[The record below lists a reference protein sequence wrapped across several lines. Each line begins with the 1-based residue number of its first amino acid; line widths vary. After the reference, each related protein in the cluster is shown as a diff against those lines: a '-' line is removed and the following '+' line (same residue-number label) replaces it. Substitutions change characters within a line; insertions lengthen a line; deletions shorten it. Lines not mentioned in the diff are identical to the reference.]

1 MGGLKFHVLM
11 YPWFATGHMTPFL
24 FLANKLAEKGHT
36 VTFLLPK
43 KSLKQLEHFNL
54 FPHNIV
60 FRSVTVP
67 HVDGLPVGTETV
79 SEIPVTSADLLMS
92 AMDLTRDQVE
102 GVVRAVEPDLIF
114 FDFAHWIPEVARDFG
129 LKTVKYVVVSA
140 STIASMLVPGG
151 ELGVPPPGYPSSKV
165 LLRKQDAYTMK
176 NLESTNTINVGP
188 NLLERVTTSL
198 MNSDVIAIRTAREI
212 EGNFCDYI
220 EKHCR
225 KKVLLTGPV
234 FPEPDKTRELEE
246 RWVKWLSGYEPDSV
260 VFCAL
265 GSQVILEKDQF
276 QELCLGMELTG
287 SPFLVAVKPP
297 RGSSTIQEALPEG
310 FEERVKGRGVVWG
323 EWVQQ
328 PLLLSHPS
336 VGCFVSHC
344 GFGSMWES
352 LLSDCQIVLVPQ
364 LGDQVLN
371 TRLLSDELKVS
382 VEVARE
388 ETGWFSK
395 ESLFDAINSVMKRD
409 SEIGN
414 LVKKNHTKW
423 RETLTSPG
431 LVTGYVDNFIES
443 LQDLVSGTNHV
454 SK

>member
-1 MGGLKFHVLM
+1 MGSSRFHALM
-11 YPWFATGHMTPFL
+11 YPWFAAGHITPFL
-24 FLANKLAEKGHT
+24 YLANKLAEKGHM

-43 KSLKQLEHFNL
+43 KALKQLEHLNL

-60 FRSVTVP
+60 FRFVTVP
-67 HVDGLPVGTETV
+67 HVDGLPIGTETA
-79 SEIPVTSADLLMS
+79 SEIPVSTNNLLMS

-102 GVVRAVEPDLIF
+102 AVVRAVEPDLIF

-140 STIASMLVPGG
+140 STVASILVPGG

-165 LLRKQDAYTMK
+165 LLRKQDGYTMK
-176 NLESTNTINVGP
+176 NPNPTIDVGP
-188 NLLERVTTSL
+188 NFYERVTTSL
-198 MNSDVIAIRTAREI
+198 MNCDAIAIRTVREI
-212 EGNFCDYI
+212 EGDLCDYI
-220 EKHCR
+220 EKHSR
-225 KKVLLTGPV
+225 KKVLVTGPV
-234 FPEPDKTRELEE
+234 FPEPDKTIQLEE
-246 RWVKWLSGYEPDSV
+246 RWVKWLSGFEPDSV

-265 GSQVILEKDQF
+265 GSQIILEKDQF

-287 SPFLVAVKPP
+287 SPFLVVVKPP
-297 RGSSTIQEALPEG
+297 RGSSTVQEALPEG
-310 FEERVKGRGVVWG
+310 FEERIKGRGVVWEG
-323 EWVQQ
+323 WVQQ
-328 PLLLSHPS
+328 PLILSHPS

-364 LGDQVLN
+364 AQLGDHIRN
-371 TRLLSDELKVS
+371 ARLMTDELKVS
-382 VEVARE
+382 VEVVRE

-395 ESLFDAINSVMKRD
+395 ESLRDAINSVMKSD

-423 RETLTSPG
+423 REPLASPG
-431 LVTGYVDNFIES
+431 LMTGYVDNFIES
-443 LQDLVSGTNHV
+443 LKDLVSGTNND
-454 SK
+454 

>member
-1 MGGLKFHVLM
+1 MGRSRFHALM

-24 FLANKLAEKGHT
+24 YPANKLAERGHM

-43 KSLKQLEHFNL
+43 KALKQLEHLNL

-67 HVDGLPVGTETV
+67 HVDGLPLGTETA
-79 SEIPVTSADLLMS
+79 SEIPVSTTDLLMS

-102 GVVRAVEPDLIF
+102 VVVRAVEPDLIF

-140 STIASMLVPGG
+140 STIANMVVPGG
-151 ELGVPPPGYPSSKV
+151 ELGVPPPGYPSTKV

-176 NLESTNTINVGP
+176 KPDHTIDVGP
-188 NLLERVTTSL
+188 NFFERVTTSL
-198 MNSDVIAIRTAREI
+198 LNCDVVAIRTAREI

-225 KKVLLTGPV
+225 KKVLLTGTL
-234 FPEPDKTRELEE
+234 FPEPDKTIQLEE
-246 RWVKWLSGYEPDSV
+246 RWVKWLSGFEPESV

-297 RGSSTIQEALPEG
+297 RGSSTVQEALPEG

-323 EWVQQ
+323 GWVQQ
-328 PLLLSHPS
+328 PLILSHPS

-364 LGDQVLN
+364 LVDQVLN

-382 VEVARE
+382 VEVVRE
-388 ETGWFSK
+388 NTETGWFSK
-395 ESLFDAINSVMKRD
+395 ESLRDAINSVMNKD

-423 RETLTSPG
+423 RETLASPG
-431 LVTGYVDNFIES
+431 FMTDYVDKFIES
-443 LQDLVSGTNHV
+443 LKDLVSGTNHD
-454 SK
+454 

>member
-1 MGGLKFHVLM
+1 MGGSKFHALM
-11 YPWFATGHMTPFL
+11 YPWFATGRMTPFL
-24 FLANKLAEKGHT
+24 YLANKLAEKGHM

-43 KSLKQLEHFNL
+43 KALKQLEHLNL

-60 FRSVTVP
+60 FRTVTIP
-67 HVDGLPVGTETV
+67 HVDGLPVGTETA

-102 GVVRAVEPDLIF
+102 VVVRTVEPDLIF
-114 FDFAHWIPEVARDFG
+114 FDFAHWIPQVARDLG
-129 LKTVKYVVVSA
+129 IKTVEYVVVSA

-176 NLESTNTINVGP
+176 NLEPTIDAGP

-198 MNSDVIAIRTAREI
+198 MNSDVIAIRTVREI

-225 KKVLLTGPV
+225 KKVLLTGPM

-265 GSQVILEKDQF
+265 GTQVILEKDQF

-297 RGSSTIQEALPEG
+297 RGSSTIEEALPEG
-310 FEERVKGRGVVWG
+310 FKERVKGRGVVWG
-323 EWVQQ
+323 GWVQQ
-328 PLLLSHPS
+328 PLILSHPS

-344 GFGSMWES
+344 
-352 LLSDCQIVLVPQ
+352 PQ
-364 LGDQVLN
+364 HN
-371 TRLLSDELKVS
+371 TRLMSDELKVS
-382 VEVARE
+382 VEVVRE

-395 ESLFDAINSVMKRD
+395 ENLSDAINSVMKRD

-423 RETLTSPG
+423 RETLASPG
-431 LVTGYVDNFIES
+431 LMTSYVDNFIDS
-443 LQDLVSGTNHV
+443 LQDLVASETNHE
-454 SK
+454 